1 MIIWRISNRWILCR
15 FLALHMFGQGERA
28 DVNTSRIPPHS
39 SITCCQQTLSAA
51 NRQQALK
58 LEQTKESY
66 LKGFYAKS
74 KKATTCHDVRKQ
86 CGEQEQP

>member
-1 MIIWRISNRWILCR
+1 MLFSGVAYVWSGRARRCQYQQNSPSL
-15 FLALHMFGQGERA
+15 LHHLLPTNIVSG
-28 DVNTSRIPPHS
+28 
-39 SITCCQQTLSAA
+39 QQTASFEAGE
-51 NRQQALK
+51 
-58 LEQTKESY
+58 EQTKESY